1 MIFYNYESYFG
12 KPKKVVDKKDD
23 KPVAPDVGV
32 NFDFKKWQWHLMV
45 EKLVKELNYKPEEVY
60 QLNWINALNW
70 LTMFSMKE
78 RWLKEQQKKIK

>member
-1 MIFYNYESYFG
+1 
-12 KPKKVVDKKDD
+12 
-23 KPVAPDVGV
+23 
-32 NFDFKKWQWHLMV
+32 MV

-78 RWLKEQQKKIK
+78 RWIKEQQKKIK